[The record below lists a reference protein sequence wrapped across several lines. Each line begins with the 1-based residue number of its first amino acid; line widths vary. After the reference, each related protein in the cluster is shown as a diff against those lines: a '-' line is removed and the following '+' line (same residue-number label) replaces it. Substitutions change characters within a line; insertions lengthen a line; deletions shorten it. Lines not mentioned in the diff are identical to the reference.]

1 MMLKK
6 LPIAAK
12 LSIYIL
18 SATAFIFAVVYSYN
32 LIITR
37 AFFSEQLEM
46 KANVIAKL
54 NLKNIETMI
63 ESIEKIGQGIVQYTE
78 NAENDSLNL
87 NRFLREVVKSNSEL
101 YGSTIA
107 YEPFMFDSTKK
118 LFAPYYYKKNL
129 KTLYEDL
136 ATPEYNY
143 PLWHWYTVPKQIKHK
158 RWSDPYFD
166 EGGGNIMMST
176 YSTPF
181 YRSINNKRVFAGIAT
196 CDLSLEWLK
205 ILFNE
210 IAINENCIPF
220 LLTKD
225 GKIIA
230 HIDSSLIMQKTIF
243 KLADELQD
251 TTLSY
256 IGKKMTE
263 GQNGSINSIKLF
275 TNLDSYFFYAPIKA
289 NDWSFGI
296 VFPKDIFNKELYKL
310 NRAIILIA
318 AFGLIFLFII
328 IYYTARTITFKL
340 KTVVESAEKIANGQ
354 LGEGQRIVNSF
365 IDKEL
370 KDNDYRKN
378 KKINKDE
385 SIMLIKAIKKM
396 TDNLLGFI
404 SYVQKSSVQVS
415 TSTSEIAASSREL
428 EATVAEQSAATQE
441 VSSTS
446 NEISST
452 SNSLAQSM
460 INLTDKAD
468 NASILAKKGKSNL
481 MQMEDAMSG
490 LVQATRSISTKL
502 SIINDKA
509 NKISNVVE
517 AINKISEQT
526 NLLSLNAAIESEKAG
541 EYGKGFAVVAREIS
555 RLADQTAVATQ
566 DIEVM
571 VKEMHGAVSSG
582 VMEMDKFGKEVLSN
596 SDEISNLSVQ
606 LTKIIDQMNELFPE
620 FESISEA
627 TCNQAQSASQIYEA
641 MTQLALTATQT
652 RDSLNEFHYVT
663 EQLNEAAQ
671 TLQNEVSKFN
681 L

>member
-1 MMLKK
+1 MLKK

-18 SATAFIFAVVYSYN
+18 SATAFIFAIVYSYN
-32 LIITR
+32 LIVTR
-37 AFFSEQLEM
+37 AFFTEQLEM
-46 KANVIAKL
+46 KAKVIAQL
-54 NLKNIETMI
+54 NLKNIEFVI

-78 NAENDSLNL
+78 NAANDSLNI
-87 NRFLREVVKSNSEL
+87 NRFLRDVVKSNSEL

-118 LFAPYYYKKNL
+118 FFAPYYYKKNL
-129 KTLYEDL
+129 KTLYENL

-143 PLWHWYTVPKQIKHK
+143 PAWHWYSVPQQSKQK

-166 EGGGNIMMST
+166 EGGGNIIMST
-176 YSTPF
+176 YSVPF
-181 YRSINNKRVFAGIAT
+181 YRTIKGKRVFAGIAT

-205 ILFNE
+205 SLFNE
-210 IAINENCIPF
+210 IAITENCIPF
-220 LLTKD
+220 LLTKE
-225 GKIIA
+225 GKFIA
-230 HIDSSLIMQKTIF
+230 HNDTSIVLKKSIF
-243 KLADELQD
+243 QLAEELQD
-251 TTLSY
+251 TTLTY

-263 GQNGSINSIKLF
+263 GQNESINSIKLF
-275 TNLDSYFFYAPIKA
+275 TDIDSYFFYAPIKA
-289 NDWSFGI
+289 NGWSFGI
-296 VFPKDIFNKELYKL
+296 VFPKDIFNQELYKL

-318 AFGLIFLFII
+318 AFGLVFLFFI
-328 IYYTARTITFKL
+328 IYYTAKTITFKL
-340 KTVVESAEKIANGQ
+340 KTVVESAEKIADGH
-354 LGEGQRIVNSF
+354 LGEGQRIIKLF
-365 IDKEL
+365 IEKEL
-370 KDNDYRKN
+370 KKDISGKSN
-378 KKINKDE
+378 KKNKDE

-396 TDNLLGFI
+396 TDNLLNFI

-446 NEISST
+446 NEISMT

-460 INLTDKAD
+460 VSLTEKAD
-468 NASILAKKGKSNL
+468 NASFLVKKGKSNL
-481 MQMEDAMSG
+481 LQMEEAMSD
-490 LVQATRSISTKL
+490 LVQATRSISSKL

-571 VKEMHGAVSSG
+571 VKEMHGSVTSG

-596 SDEISNLSVQ
+596 SDEISNLSIQ

-620 FESISEA
+620 FETISEA
-627 TCNQAQSASQIYEA
+627 TGNQALSASQIYEA
-641 MTQLALTATQT
+641 MSQLALTATQT
-652 RDSLNEFHYVT
+652 RDSLNEFHFVSN
-663 EQLNEAAQ
+663 QLNEAAL